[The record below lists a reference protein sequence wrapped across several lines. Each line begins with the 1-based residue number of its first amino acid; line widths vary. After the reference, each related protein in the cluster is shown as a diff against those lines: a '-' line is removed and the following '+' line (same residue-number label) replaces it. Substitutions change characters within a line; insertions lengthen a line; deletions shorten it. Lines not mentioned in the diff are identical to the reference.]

1 MAIVEYTRR
10 LQKGLKACK
19 NLRAFHLEIGSGVRD
34 DFTEDSSDLS
44 ARVVEF
50 ISQQWEFA
58 FRLAWLLPSVDQLE
72 DFRFEYYFSEVDRPG
87 LNYAY
92 DDLPWS
98 VLRDTCRRFANL
110 ESIYLD
116 FVHFHDEGD
125 KEEADRYDA
134 RRAKW
139 KKCAMDEMK
148 EFKKILEFCN
158 WQ

>member
-1 MAIVEYTRR
+1 MVVVDYTKC
-10 LQKGLKACK
+10 LQKGLNACK
-19 NLRAFHLEIGSGVRD
+19 SLRAFHLEISSEVRD
-34 DFTEDSSDLS
+34 ESMEDSSDPS
-44 ARVVEF
+44 ASVVDF

-58 FRLAWLLPSVDQLE
+58 LRLAWLLPSVDQLE
-72 DFRFEYYFSEVDRPG
+72 NFRFEYYFSEVAG
-87 LNYAY
+87 IKYGY
-92 DDLPWS
+92 DELPWP
-98 VLRDTCRRFANL
+98 VLRDTCRRFENL

-116 FVHFHDEGD
+116 FVHFPDEED
-125 KEEADRYDA
+125 REEADRYDA